1 MSIEIC
7 NHRKLE
13 ERVLYKV
20 VFKRSSDNA
29 ESKQIDAHNSVL
41 WTVANHVVLDIIR
54 ADAAC
59 DNFHCGE
66 KYLEASDGILPF
78 GTVVTKSRDKKVRC
92 MYRVPKL
99 SLANSEQSPPTFGK
113 FALENAA
120 GSSWRAMREIF
131 AVYTGRTVVLC

>member
-1 MSIEIC
+1 
-7 NHRKLE
+7 
-13 ERVLYKV
+13 
-20 VFKRSSDNA
+20 
-29 ESKQIDAHNSVL
+29 
-41 WTVANHVVLDIIR
+41 LDIIR

-59 DNFHCGE
+59 DNSIVE
-66 KYLEASDGILPF
+66 KNTLKHQTGYFLSAPWSQNLA
-78 GTVVTKSRDKKVRC
+78 TKKVRC

-131 AVYTGRTVVLC
+131 AVYTGRTVVLW